1 MPIDIDFVN
10 RLGIDIL
17 QVSGIDMGYSE
28 KGAFMHMR
36 YKIHEEVYFQVE
48 T

>member
-17 QVSGIDMGYSE
+17 QVSGIDMGYSVQNAKLNAIIYE
-28 KGAFMHMR
+28 GIEYIF
-36 YKIHEEVYFQVE
+36 
-48 T
+48 